1 MQAILKLFKNIA
13 RMNNISIE
21 IPKLT
26 TLIEI
31 AEKYNGAAKTS
42 GAGNGDCGIVI
53 ADSSTNIRKLKEMWI
68 LNDIKP
74 LDFVIHSIK

>member
-1 MQAILKLFKNIA
+1 ANFA

-53 ADSSTNIRKLKEMWI
+53 ADSSTNISKLKEMWI

-74 LDFVIHSIK
+74 LDFLIHSIK